1 MNADDNLEPMID
13 KELEVEPIPSEASVV
28 AEASPFEIDVQAW
41 DSLTYAFAHNRVPVI
56 RNLAN
61 GLRSRMNKVVDRAMA
76 TGRLAV
82 DGHGRLIV
90 PRNEAR

>member
-1 MNADDNLEPMID
+1 MGVTVHADDNLERMPD
-13 KELEVEPIPSEASVV
+13 KELEVEPVPSGASVV

-41 DSLTYAFAHNRVPVI
+41 DSVTYAFSHNRVPVI

-76 TGRLAV
+76 T
-82 DGHGRLIV
+82 DG
-90 PRNEAR
+90 